1 MTEFVRKLTAEY
13 LDDVL
18 IRLAHHS
25 SAMEGNTISLPE
37 TATIILDQT
46 LPNNA
51 KITRREYFEVLNH
64 EQTFEY
70 MINQIENNTPL
81 SISVIKD
88 IHEKLTDRLQY
99 DKGQFKITEN
109 YIKGVE
115 FSTASPHEVP
125 ELINQLIGNL
135 AYKVDVAHSE
145 EDIVKAILE
154 SHIIFEKI
162 HPFSDGNGRTG
173 RMVMNYSLLENG
185 LPPLIINKENKGVYN
200 QILHEAQIK
209 AFPSETDIEAFY
221 TFAKAF
227 LQIEKKRIQSF
238 NEKEKNQMINDV
250 GLGE

>member
-1 MTEFVRKLTAEY
+1 MSEFVRKLTAEY

-18 IRLAHHS
+18 VRLAHHS
-25 SAMEGNTISLPE
+25 SAIEGNTISLPE

-51 KITRREYFEVLNH
+51 RITRREYFEVLNH

-70 MINQIENNTPL
+70 VIDQIENNIPL
-81 SISVIKD
+81 SISIIKN
-88 IHEKLTDRLQY
+88 IHENLTDRLQY
-99 DKGQFKITEN
+99 DKGQFKTTEN

-115 FSTASPHEVP
+115 FSTAPPNEVP
-125 ELINQLIGNL
+125 ELINQLTGNL
-135 AYKVDVAHSE
+135 EYKIDAACSDE
-145 EDIVKAILE
+145 AIVKAILE

-173 RMVMNYSLLENG
+173 RMVMNYSLLQNG

-221 TFAKAF
+221 TFAEAF
-227 LQIEKKRIQSF
+227 LENEKKRIQSF
-238 NEKEKNQMINDV
+238 EGKEKNQMIKDAE
-250 GLGE
+250 LGE

>member
-1 MTEFVRKLTAEY
+1 MSEFVSKLTAEY

-25 SAMEGNTISLPE
+25 SAIEGNTISLPE
-37 TATIILDQT
+37 TAKIILDQT

-70 MINQIENNTPL
+70 VIDQIENNIPL

-88 IHEKLTDRLQY
+88 IHEKLTDRLQH
-99 DKGQFKITEN
+99 DKGQFKTAEN
-109 YIKGVE
+109 YIQGVE
-115 FSTASPHEVP
+115 FPTAPPYEVP
-125 ELINQLIGNL
+125 ELINQLTGNL
-135 AYKVDVAHSE
+135 AYKIDVARSK

-162 HPFSDGNGRTG
+162 HPFFDGNGRTG

-185 LPPLIINKENKGVYN
+185 LPPLIINKENKGVYT

-209 AFPSETDIEAFY
+209 AFPSDTDIEAFY
-221 TFAKAF
+221 TFAEPF
-227 LQIEKKRIQSF
+227 LKNEKKRIQSF
-238 NEKEKNQMINDV
+238 NEKEKNQMIKDA